1 MTQAFGCI
9 DGSHIQLNAHKRTHK
24 IFSARDNS
32 IHYVYRLCVTIKF
45 PF

>member
-32 IHYVYRLCVTIKF
+32 TH
-45 PF
+45 